1 MSDTFDLAA
10 YLERIGLGRD
20 EAGLR
25 ADLVAAL
32 PLVMAAHMRSIAF
45 ENLDVVLQKTI
56 SMDIGAIQAKLVR
69 GGRGGYCFE
78 QNTLL
83 RHALAALGFT
93 VAPLLCRVRW
103 GKRADEETTFTHMA
117 LQVSLGDEEGN
128 AGPWLADVGFAG
140 TNSIA
145 PVLLGTPEPQSL
157 PEGTFRIVDGA
168 AGFELLQMQSRTDP
182 EQWMGLYTWRSG
194 ETASDP
200 DLELSNWWSCTKPG
214 ARFTGQFFVA
224 RTIGT
229 SGEKRHILNDSYVVR
244 NAGGQATTA
253 PITSREQLLSLLAE
267 VFGLTLP
274 ADTDGLG
281 RYLPGSNM

>member
-117 LQVSLGDEEGN
+117 LQVSLGVDKEGD

-140 TNSIA
+140 TATA
-145 PVLLGTPEPQSL
+145 PSCRARLSPSRCLRA
-157 PEGTFRIVDGA
+157 FRIVDGA

-182 EQWMGLYTWRSG
+182 EEWMGLYTWRSG
-194 ETASDP
+194 EAASEP

-214 ARFTGQFFVA
+214 ARFTGGCSWRAPLA
-224 RTIGT
+224 RAARSVI
-229 SGEKRHILNDSYVVR
+229 S
-244 NAGGQATTA
+244 
-253 PITSREQLLSLLAE
+253 
-267 VFGLTLP
+267 
-274 ADTDGLG
+274 
-281 RYLPGSNM
+281 